1 TARRRGVGSGWRL
14 SFDSGT
20 CRRFRSVWAAPDQLT
35 LQHRV
40 AHRNLASAKCARCGV
55 VTKKTADERRSAR
68 ANVLLVGTVECG
80 GVQIRLRI
88 ANLSAHGGLVVADG
102 LPAEGTQL
110 TLRCNGATVQ
120 SWIAWVRTP
129 HAGIQFG
136 EPIDPDEL
144 LRNAPPAQAQMITRD
159 NRKV

>member
-1 TARRRGVGSGWRL
+1 
-14 SFDSGT
+14 
-20 CRRFRSVWAAPDQLT
+20 
-35 LQHRV
+35 
-40 AHRNLASAKCARCGV
+40 

-80 GVQIRLRI
+80 GVQTRVRI
-88 ANLSAHGGLVVADG
+88 ANLSAHGALVVAEG

-159 NRKV
+159 NRKVDFRRPGFRGNQLTAEERKIVDEQTDPEPRPEK

>member
-1 TARRRGVGSGWRL
+1 
-14 SFDSGT
+14 
-20 CRRFRSVWAAPDQLT
+20 
-35 LQHRV
+35 
-40 AHRNLASAKCARCGV
+40 

-80 GVQIRLRI
+80 GVQIRVRI
-88 ANLSAHGGLVVADG
+88 ANLSAHGALVVADG

-159 NRKV
+159 NRKVDFRRPGFRGNQLTAEERKIVDEQTDPEPRPEK